1 VPTGSRLRGSLYGRL
16 VDTIGRQ
23 VITGELPAG
32 ATIYIDGLVE
42 EHGISRP
49 MVRECLRML
58 ESKGLVEARPRIG
71 TRVLG
76 IASWNLLDPDVIAWR
91 MAGPNLRDHL
101 AEMMDLREAVE
112 PVAARMATTRIDAAQ
127 LAFLRECAEGMRVA
141 RIKGDY
147 HAYLLADVRF
157 HDTLLVA
164 SGNKIFAQL
173 SHAVESALRGRQQT
187 SLFPDEVAPAAV
199 DAHFTIVECMERAD
213 PAAAEEAA
221 REQLR
226 DTREEIEERGR
237 QYRDR
242 APRTPARRRRT

>member
-1 VPTGSRLRGSLYGRL
+1 VPTGSKLRGSLYGRL

-23 VITGELPAG
+23 ITTGELPSG
-32 ATIYIDGLVE
+32 ATVFIDALAE
-42 EHGISRP
+42 QHGISRP

-58 ESKGLVEARPRIG
+58 ESKGMIEARPRLG

-76 IASWNLLDPDVIAWR
+76 IESWNLLDPDVIAWR
-91 MAGPNLRDHL
+91 MAGANLHDHL

-112 PVAARMATTRIDAAQ
+112 PVAARMATTNIKPAQ
-127 LAFLRECAEGMRVA
+127 LSHLRECAETMQATRV
-141 RIKGDY
+141 KGDY

-157 HDTLLVA
+157 HDILLTS

-187 SLFPDEVAPAAV
+187 NLFPDEVPRVQV
-199 DAHFTIVECMERAD
+199 DAHLTIVECMERGD
-213 PAAAEEAA
+213 PAAVEHAA

-226 DTREEIEERGR
+226 VTREEIEERS
-237 QYRDR
+237 
-242 APRTPARRRRT
+242 RRWRS